1 MKNKESVFEKIDI
14 KEHFG
19 LVHLC
24 CQRFRKRGM
33 EYDDIFQ
40 TGCIGLTKAAK
51 NFDPEKGVKFST
63 YAVPVILGEIR
74 LLFRES
80 GYLKVSRKLKDLGI
94 KINYEREN
102 FIKLH
107 EREPTINELSQK
119 LNAEP
124 EQIVEAIET
133 SKNPVSLS
141 SPSGNLEEKD
151 CGIYIPVFFDDEKIS
166 IKISLIQIFKT
177 LENKDKKL
185 IYLRFFKGETQTK
198 IAKNLGMTQVQVSR
212 REKALLKLIREKL
225 K

>member
-1 MKNKESVFEKIDI
+1 
-14 KEHFG
+14 
-19 LVHLC
+19 
-24 CQRFRKRGM
+24 M

-51 NFDPEKGVKFST
+51 KFDPEKGVKFST

-119 LNAEP
+119 LNVDS

-133 SKNPVSLS
+133 SKIPISLS
-141 SPSGNLEEKD
+141 SPSANSEEKG
-151 CGIYIPVFFDDEKIS
+151 CGVDIPVFFDDEKIS

-212 REKALLKLIREKL
+212 REKALLKFIREKL